1 MVPAAS
7 IQNAGKFG
15 KFETMK
21 RVAKKDNPAEYEAL
35 AREARERGKFS
46 DKSQFR
52 DEDGTLLS
60 QEEYVALPKFRRDK
74 VRVFIWEDRL
84 NKPQN
89 FKAGA
94 GFLSGCYGCGG
105 RHEIKFSELETVSAE
120 LLFHL

>member
-1 MVPAAS
+1 MITVLFSCFSNPESPWYRPRKNGPTPRPNLKLGEGGKMVPAAS

-60 QEEYVALPKFRRDK
+60 QEE
-74 VRVFIWEDRL
+74 
-84 NKPQN
+84 
-89 FKAGA
+89 
-94 GFLSGCYGCGG
+94 
-105 RHEIKFSELETVSAE
+105 
-120 LLFHL
+120 